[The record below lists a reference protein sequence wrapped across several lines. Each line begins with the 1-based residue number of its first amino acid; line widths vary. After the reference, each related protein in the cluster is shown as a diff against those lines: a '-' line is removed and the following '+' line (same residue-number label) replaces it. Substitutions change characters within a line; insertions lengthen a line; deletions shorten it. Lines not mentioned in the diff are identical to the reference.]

1 MNSYLLSCVGIA
13 SQKEKNIT
21 AVISGSLKSLLLF
34 LKPYRKIFN
43 TERILKKTLEW
54 NCPACNSSVSKS
66 STALYAGKTSIA
78 TEAVLTDAIF
88 QISTIQL
95 C

>member
-1 MNSYLLSCVGIA
+1 MNSYLLSYVRIA
-13 SQKEKNIT
+13 SQKEKKIT
-21 AVISGSLKSLLLF
+21 AAISGSLKGLLLF

-43 TERILKKTLEW
+43 TKRILKKTLEW

-66 STALYAGKTSIA
+66 TTALYTGKTSIA